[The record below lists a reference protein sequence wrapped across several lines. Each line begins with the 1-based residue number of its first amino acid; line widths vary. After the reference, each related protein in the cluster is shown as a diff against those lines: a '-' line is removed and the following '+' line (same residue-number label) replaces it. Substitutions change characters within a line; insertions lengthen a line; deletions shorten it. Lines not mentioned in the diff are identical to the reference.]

1 MVFCLSLSRKPILCL
16 MKRLAFIFIALFSL
30 NIAYVFSQES
40 QESQESSSFRSGGG
54 SGSSIDDFFPIWGI
68 TLGRTTWS
76 QAQTMGFKVEMFED
90 GPDRTA
96 EKDDLPTFWDHDG
109 VGYFTSIYWT
119 YSDDFNSKWKNKGF
133 SWQLSYDQWVS
144 LLRRLGFSITVTEGP
159 TTYEWQG
166 KSVFKAK
173 ITALASDGVLQFRM
187 DFNYRADGTLKS
199 SAHSLYSITVELK
212 KKPSFSSTGG
222 SSISSASSSGSSSVG
237 TYTGEKPKSNMVLR
251 EMLKSP
257 MGNVPASHELMKYGD
272 VKKAAK
278 GTYTVDD
285 DSDRDSNV
293 FFIFKSDNPWTSSMQ
308 YQGFNFDYYNFD
320 VSKRYSFFDR
330 KFQYTFQIDN
340 NLAKAYAFMD
350 YIIQDF
356 KDLGIPLTYTKK
368 DESSIK
374 AQGEYSEG
382 LKTYS
387 IKLETYGQN
396 HLRLR
401 IGLLYK
407 KP

>member
-1 MVFCLSLSRKPILCL
+1 
-16 MKRLAFIFIALFSL
+16 MKRLAFILIALFSL

-40 QESQESSSFRSGGG
+40 QESQESSSYRSGGG

-76 QAQTMGFKVEMFED
+76 QAQGEGFNVEMYES
-90 GPDRTA
+90 GPDRVT
-96 EKDDLPTFWDHDG
+96 KKSGTPYFWDHDG

-119 YSDDFNSKWKNKGF
+119 YSEDFHPKWQAKGF
-133 SWQLSYDQWVS
+133 SWNKSYDQWVA
-144 LLRRLGFSITVTEGP
+144 LLRSLGFSIKVTEEP
-159 TTYEWQG
+159 T
-166 KSVFKAK
+166 KSSWKGNPTLKAK
-173 ITALASDGVLQFRM
+173 ITAIAADGILQFRM
-187 DFNYRADGTLKS
+187 VFNYNAEGDRTS
-199 SAHSLYSITVELK
+199 SPKALYSITVEINEQ
-212 KKPSFSSTGG
+212 PVASSSSGG
-222 SSISSASSSGSSSVG
+222 SSTYSSSSSVG

-356 KDLGIPLTYTKK
+356 KDLGIPLTYTRK

>member
-16 MKRLAFIFIALFSL
+16 MKRLAFILIALFSL

-76 QAQTMGFKVEMFED
+76 QAQAMGFKVEMWKE

-96 EKDDLPTFWDHDG
+96 DKEDLPTFWDHDG

-119 YSDDFNSKWKNKGF
+119 CYKDFPSKWKSKGL
-133 SWQLSYDQWVS
+133 SWENSYDQWLT
-144 LLRRLGFSITVTEGP
+144 LLRKLGFSINVTKAPSVGTWKE
-159 TTYEWQG
+159 
-166 KSVFKAK
+166 KDVFKANVN
-173 ITALASDGVLQFRM
+173 ALSADGVLEFRM
-187 DFNYRADGTLKS
+187 DFDFGDKGHLS
-199 SAHSLYSITVELK
+199 SSPATLYSITVAVK
-212 KKPSFSSTGG
+212 KTQPVASS
-222 SSISSASSSGSSSVG
+222 SSSGSSTYSSSSAVG

-356 KDLGIPLTYTKK
+356 KDLGIPLTYTRK